1 MPSLL
6 RPKKHHAKLLDT
18 RDGGFLSRKLLLGLA
33 LVVVIV
39 GLGLASAWLPLL
51 GPNLGVVTGALVGVY
66 AIYCG
71 ANVGNK
77 VGVAKKAAAESELQA
92 PVEEA
97 PPQV

>member
-39 GLGLASAWLPLL
+39 GLP
-51 GPNLGVVTGALVGVY
+51 VVQDEQDALV
-66 AIYCG
+66 
-71 ANVGNK
+71 
-77 VGVAKKAAAESELQA
+77 
-92 PVEEA
+92 
-97 PPQV
+97 